1 MEKSERMGSNHRHA
15 EYKPAALPP
24 TKLRSRSTTR
34 CAFLV
39 DLRKSPAF
47 TPLASIVLYNELSE

>member
-1 MEKSERMGSNHRHA
+1 MEKSEQMDSNHRHT

-24 TKLRSRSTTR
+24 TELRSRSTTR

-39 DLRKSPAF
+39 DFRKPPAF
-47 TPLASIVLYNELSE
+47 MPLASIVLYNELSE